1 MGIFTEFITETEP
14 VFVAGDGHY
23 DLEVVSAPRYQ
34 KYLKTLNQRYMKKG
48 GQQALVAKLH
58 YENCN
63 SYDNKAIRVVINGG
77 KVGYLPP
84 EDAGLFRRRLERVG
98 QEGIIICCNAL
109 IIGGQRNWHLKQTDF
124 EVRLDLP
131 LLKL

>member
-1 MGIFTEFITETEP
+1 MGIFTEFITEIEP

-23 DLEVVSAPRYQ
+23 DLEVVGAPRYQ
-34 KYLKTLNQRYMKKG
+34 KYLKTLNKHTLKKG
-48 GQQALVAKLH
+48 GQQALIAKLH

-63 SYDNKAIRVVINGG
+63 TYNNKAIRVVINGG

-84 EDAGLFRRRLERVG
+84 EDARLFRTRLERVEQKG
-98 QEGIIICCNAL
+98 TIICCNAL
-109 IIGGQRNWHLKQTDF
+109 IIGGKRNWRLKQTDF

-131 LLKL
+131 LSKL